1 MTNSSLRISD
11 FARGGVRDIAS
22 LLLDDKGRL
31 KVVPARVLSETTPE
45 ERLTFG
51 IQHGLY
57 SLPTVELVEYLH
69 KRIAGRTAIE
79 VGAGHGM
86 LAQALGIPATDN
98 RQQESAALQNYYQQ
112 LGQATVPYGNHVEQ
126 LDAQDALQ
134 RYSPQ
139 VVIACWLTHRYDP
152 ARHAAGG
159 SQTGVDE
166 AAIIA
171 GCEEYIFIGNELT
184 HAGKPIWGLPHEV
197 VYPVWVFSRAVNG
210 SREFIASWRRA

>member
-1 MTNSSLRISD
+1 MTNSSLALSV
-11 FARGGVRDIAS
+11 FAPGGVRDIAP
-22 LLLDDKGRL
+22 LLLDDEKRL
-31 KVVPARVLSETTPE
+31 RVVPAQVLADTTPE

-57 SLPTVELVEYLH
+57 SFPTVELVDHLRE
-69 KRIAGRTAIE
+69 RIGGRTAIE
-79 VGAGHGM
+79 VGAGHGV

-98 RQQESAALQNYYQQ
+98 RQQEGVALQNYYRQI
-112 LGQATVPYGNHVEQ
+112 GQATVPYGDHVER
-126 LDAQDALQ
+126 LDAQAAVKL
-134 RYSPQ
+134 YKPQ
-139 VVIACWLTHRYDP
+139 VVIACWVTHRYDL

-197 VYPVWVFSRAVNG
+197 IYPGWVFSRAVNG
-210 SREFIASWRRA
+210 SRDFVASWRRA